1 MIEVR
6 IMQDDEVAPAQAVIR
21 RSLAWLAD
29 QEGWSEQQLDVMLT
43 DVASADGIRERRARQ
58 QSFVACVEGAVVGV
72 AFVSRNEVSHLY
84 VAPRHHRQGVGTA
97 LFRAIEEGL
106 RRTGH
111 TELRLKSTA
120 TSAPFYQAM
129 GMSVRERLPWR
140 DRLFS
145 GHELTVMA
153 KRL

>member
-1 MIEVR
+1 MVEVR
-6 IMQDDEVAPAQAVIR
+6 TMQDDEVAPAQEVIR
-21 RSLAWLAD
+21 RSLTWLAD
-29 QEGWSEQQLDVMLT
+29 REGWSEQQLEVMLT

-58 QSFVACVEGAVVGV
+58 QSLVACVEDVVVGV
-72 AFVSRNEVSHLY
+72 AFVSRNEVS
-84 VAPRHHRQGVGTA
+84 QGVGTA

-120 TSAPFYQAM
+120 TSVPFYQAM

-140 DRLFS
+140 DQLFS